1 MDRIILHCDCNSYFA
16 SVETILRPEL
26 SAVPMAVAGDPENRH
41 GIILAKNEKAKA
53 FHVQTAEPIWQARR
67 KCPGLVCVPPHHGLY
82 TEYSKKINDIY
93 LRYTDL
99 VDPFSVDESFLDV
112 THSIHLFHC
121 TPKELADRI
130 RAEVRTEIGL
140 TISVGVS
147 FCRVLAK
154 LGSDMKKPD
163 ATTVISREN
172 FKDVVW
178 PRPVSELLF
187 VGRQSDAALEKLHIR
202 TIGDLARADRLLL
215 GKTFGKQGDTLWR
228 YANGL
233 DNEPVLPY
241 DTKREV
247 KSVGNSMTF
256 RRDLRGEEEIR
267 AGIAALSDSVASR
280 LRSHGLK
287 CTVVQVGIKSP
298 EFKYITRQ
306 VTLDHSTYLQ
316 KELTTVVMDLVRAH
330 WNLKNP
336 VRLLSVTGSG
346 LVPADAPM
354 EQTSLFQSDA
364 ASYENQEKVEDAM
377 AKIRGRFGKGAISF
391 GYQPNEELGIK
402 KGKVGWKAA
411 GKDAPGGS

>member
-26 SAVPMAVAGDPENRH
+26 ADVPMAVAGDPENRH

-53 FHVQTAEPIWQARR
+53 FHVQTAEPIWQAKR
-67 KCPGLVCVPPHHGLY
+67 KCPDLLCVPPHHGLY
-82 TEYSKKINDIY
+82 TEYSGKINEIY

-112 THSIHLFHC
+112 THSIHLFQC
-121 TPKELADRI
+121 SPKELADRL
-130 RAEVRTEIGL
+130 RQQVREEIGL

-147 FCRVLAK
+147 FCRVFAK

-187 VGRQSDAALEKLHIR
+187 VGRQSEAALEKLNIR
-202 TIGDLARADRLLL
+202 TIGDLARADRVLL
-215 GKTFGKQGDTLWR
+215 GRTFGKQGDTLWR

-241 DTKREV
+241 DAEREV

-256 RRDLRGEEEIR
+256 RRDLRGEDEIR

-316 KELTTVVMDLVRAH
+316 KELTEVSMDLVRAH
-330 WNLKNP
+330 WNMKSP
-336 VRLLSVTGSG
+336 VRLLSVTGAG

-354 EQTSLFQSDA
+354 EQTSLFQADNV
-364 ASYENQEKVEDAM
+364 SYENQEKVEDAM
-377 AKIRGRFGKGAISF
+377 AKIRDRFGKGAISF
-391 GYQPNEELGIK
+391 GYQANEELGIK

-411 GKDAPGGS
+411 GKDNPSGS

>member
-26 SAVPMAVAGDPENRH
+26 AAVPMAVAGDPENRH

-53 FHVQTAEPIWQARR
+53 FHVQTAEPIWQAKR

-82 TEYSKKINDIY
+82 TEYSKKINAIY

-121 TPKELADRI
+121 TPEELANRL

-172 FKDVVW
+172 FKEVVW

-187 VGRQSDAALEKLHIR
+187 VGRQSDAALSKLNIR
-202 TIGDLARADRLLL
+202 TIGDLAQADRVLL

-233 DNEPVLPY
+233 DNEPVQPY

-256 RRDLRGEEEIR
+256 RRDLLGEEEIR

-280 LRSHGLK
+280 LRAHGLK

-298 EFKYITRQ
+298 DFKYITRQ

-316 KELTTVVMDLVRAH
+316 KELTATAMELVRAH
-330 WNLKNP
+330 WNLRSP
-336 VRLLSVTGSG
+336 VRLLSVTGAG
-346 LVPADAPM
+346 LVPVDAPM
-354 EQTSLFQSDA
+354 EQTSLFQSDT
-364 ASYENQEKVEDAM
+364 ASYEKQEKVEDAM
-377 AKIRGRFGKGAISF
+377 AKIRDRFGKGAIGF
-391 GYQPNEELGIK
+391 GYQANAELGIK
-402 KGKVGWKAA
+402 QGKVGWKAA
-411 GKDAPGGS
+411 GKDPTAES

>member
-26 SAVPMAVAGDPENRH
+26 AEVPMAVAGDPENRH

-53 FHVQTAEPIWQARR
+53 FHVQTAEPIWQAKR
-67 KCPGLVCVPPHHGLY
+67 KCPDLVCVPPHHGLY
-82 TEYSKKINDIY
+82 TEYSKRINEIY

-112 THSIHLFHC
+112 THSIHLFPC

-130 RAEVRTEIGL
+130 RSEVREEIGL

-187 VGRQSDAALEKLHIR
+187 VGRQSEAALGKLNIR
-202 TIGDLARADRLLL
+202 TIGDLARADRVLL

-241 DTKREV
+241 DAEREV

-256 RRDLRGEEEIR
+256 RRDLRGEDEIR

-280 LRSHGLK
+280 LRSHGVK

-316 KELTTVVMDLVRAH
+316 KELTEVSMELVRAH

-336 VRLLSVTGSG
+336 VRLLSVTGAG

-354 EQTSLFQSDA
+354 EQTSLFQADTV
-364 ASYENQEKVEDAM
+364 SYENQEKVEDAM
-377 AKIRGRFGKGAISF
+377 AKIRDRFGKGAISF
-391 GYQPNEELGIK
+391 GYQANEELGIK

-411 GKDAPGGS
+411 GKDNPSGA

>member
-26 SAVPMAVAGDPENRH
+26 AQVPMAVAGDPENRH

-53 FHVQTAEPIWQARR
+53 FHVQTAEPIWQAKR
-67 KCPGLVCVPPHHGLY
+67 KCPDLVCVPPHHGLY
-82 TEYSKKINDIY
+82 TEYSKKINQIY

-112 THSIHLFHC
+112 THSIHLFDC

-130 RAEVRTEIGL
+130 RAQVREEIGL

-187 VGRQSDAALEKLHIR
+187 VGRQSETALSKLNIR
-202 TIGDLARADRLLL
+202 TIGDLARSDRMLL

-233 DNEPVLPY
+233 DNEPVQPY
-241 DTKREV
+241 DAHREI

-256 RRDLRGEEEIR
+256 RRDLKGEAEIR
-267 AGIAALSDSVASR
+267 AGIAALSDSVATR
-280 LRSHGLK
+280 LRAAGLK

-316 KELTTVVMDLVRAH
+316 RELTEVAMGLVKQH
-330 WNLKNP
+330 WNLRSP
-336 VRLLSVTGSG
+336 VRLLSVTGTN

-354 EQTSLFQSDA
+354 EQTSLFASDN
-364 ASYENQEKVEDAM
+364 ASYEKQEKVEDAM
-377 AKIRGRFGKGAISF
+377 AKIRSKFGKDAISF
-391 GYQPNEELGIK
+391 GYQANTELGIK
-402 KGKVGWKAA
+402 KGKVGWNAS
-411 GKDAPGGS
+411 GGEEPKKP